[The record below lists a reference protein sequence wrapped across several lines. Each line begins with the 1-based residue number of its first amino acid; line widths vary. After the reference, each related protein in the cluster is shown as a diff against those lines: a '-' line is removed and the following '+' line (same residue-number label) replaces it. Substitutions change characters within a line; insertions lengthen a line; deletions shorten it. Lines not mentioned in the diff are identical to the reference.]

1 MLSLFLMEGM
11 EIEET
16 FIGEATVFVP
26 EMDLILDRGDVVA
39 IEEFLIKKHLTEVA
53 EDKAVSVK
61 RIDLYIWQAI
71 LVRRLSSQSNQVV
84 KDAIHDRYNDFYRR
98 IGLCQT
104 LVSCQRLEKE
114 LFYTYINGEKVQSEV
129 THHRTLNHMLTYIH
143 LHIEAPF
150 TLNGMADALRLTKP
164 YMSGLFKQETGQTV
178 MSYETDV
185 KINRVKALLH
195 DTNLSILNISERLDY
210 YDSSHF
216 GRVFKK
222 VTGLTP
228 PAFNN
233 KKGKR

>member
-1 MLSLFLMEGM
+1 M
-11 EIEET
+11 EET
-16 FIGEATVFVP
+16 FIGDATVFVP
-26 EMDLILDRGDVVA
+26 EMDLLLGRGDLVA
-39 IEEFLIKKHLTEVA
+39 IEEILTKKHLTEVA

-129 THHRTLNHMLTYIH
+129 TYHRTLNYILTYIH

-150 TLNGMADALRLTKP
+150 TLNDMAESLRLTKP
-164 YMSGLFKQETGQTV
+164 YISQLFKQETDQTV
-178 MSYETDV
+178 MSYVTNV
-185 KINRVKALLH
+185 KINRAKVLLH
-195 DTNLSILNISERLDY
+195 DTNLSILNISERLGY

-228 PAFNN
+228 RVFRQQNSELVDN
-233 KKGKR
+233 RMR